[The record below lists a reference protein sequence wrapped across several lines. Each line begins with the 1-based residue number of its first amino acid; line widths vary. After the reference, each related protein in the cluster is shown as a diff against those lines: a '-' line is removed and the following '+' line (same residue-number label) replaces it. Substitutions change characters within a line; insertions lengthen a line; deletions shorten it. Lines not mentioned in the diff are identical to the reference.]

1 MVYLETTC
9 PFCITNAKHKVI
21 SLSQKPKN
29 KDTYVSVIIKCASC
43 DRHFIGTTQTDDVG
57 YSQLRNELADSTIEE
72 VYTEQDFEIFPKA
85 EFYIHP
91 SFPDK
96 VKSLIKEL
104 YATRDSNVAVMCARV
119 ILEYTLKDIGIGTD
133 KDPLYERIQKAYE
146 RQIITKPVA
155 DWAHI
160 VRKFGNVA
168 IHDVEA
174 TEVEANE
181 VKEFTK
187 IFLDLVYR
195 IPYEISKFQK

>member
-1 MVYLETTC
+1 MKRKFAC
-9 PFCITNAKHKVI
+9 PFCLTYGWHIPVGKAKENPI
-21 SLSQKPKN
+21 NKN
-29 KDTYVSVIIKCASC
+29 KAFIYVCMSC
-43 DRHFIGTTQTDDVG
+43 DRYILGVFDV
-57 YSQLRNELADSTIEE
+57 LDKMT
-72 VYTEQDFEIFPKA
+72 IFPKA

-104 YATRDSNVAVMCARV
+104 YATRDANVAVMCARV
-119 ILEYTLKDIGIGTD
+119 ILEYTLKDIGIGTE

-146 RQIITKPVA
+146 EQIITKPVA

-160 VRKFGNVA
+160 IRKFGNVA

-174 TEVEANE
+174 TEVEASE